1 MKARDLLSADS
12 RVTEQIQD
20 ERSRYEQ
27 AARDVVKGA
36 DPDHIARVRQLD
48 PELLRKYVGYA
59 WNRVNSGEYKLNR
72 PNLEEDLRKW
82 FKEKWVR
89 FGPDGKIR
97 GDCARGDDS
106 EGKPKCL
113 PQSKAHSLG
122 KKGRASAAARKRRED
137 PNPQR
142 KGKAINVATKKKTN
156 EASQVNLSTAQ
167 SLGRDLHDAV
177 LELNELVKSGKKVV
191 ELVQL
196 RREILDLYQQL
207 QSLGYDYDPRTSGH
221 IAPLTID
228 NQPTGKIQEE
238 QSQPMHVNDYLKQAE
253 DLHNR
258 MLYASKAGN
267 VNEFEQLKKERAELD
282 IRARQGLVAE
292 QQCPNCG
299 GPAFANLILAE
310 KQDACYNK
318 VRSRYKVWPSA
329 YASGALVQCR
339 KKGAANWGNKSKNES
354 AINEFSPAGGGIP
367 PRGPRTPGR
376 DPWGGDD
383 SGEDPYG
390 RPEPKHYGRS
400 IDYFGRFEADHFD
413 DEVFDK
419 NTGVF
424 RGYWDDEEGR
434 VQIAY
439 FKFDNPAKTGSD
451 DPGMGWYY
459 EPQNE
464 SVAKGQLD
472 EKCWD
477 SHRQVGMKNK
487 GGKMVPNC
495 VPKESVQEA
504 MDLNALRDV
513 AKNMKPSDALPTK
526 TSGHD
531 QPDPNKK
538 QPKKG
543 ALDLATLRAA
553 AKTAR
558 AASDVAEATG
568 DQKFDAMMSKVT
580 GTEHADQ
587 LIKKLGQLGNMI
599 VKNPKLWA
607 RYSDA
612 IDRNDIDW
620 IISLIQNQLGA
631 TREEIYYL
639 ADLFGEIGGGLGRL
653 TDFAWAVKE
662 GTWIRDFLKPWA
674 AYKASVK
681 ENIDHNNPWGDQER
695 FAGDVKVDVGR
706 VSMKPLS
713 AGDMVKYFDELARV
727 DALSTDKKVARIT
740 LKNRPITKNV
750 KASDLTKIGQG
761 IAEATKSAIFIGI
774 AKSRR

>member
-20 ERSRYEQ
+20 DKSRYEQ

-59 WNRVNSGEYKLNR
+59 WDRVNSGEYKLNR

-97 GDCARGDDS
+97 GDCARSDDS

-191 ELVQL
+191 ELVRL

-228 NQPTGKIQEE
+228 NQPTRK
-238 QSQPMHVNDYLKQAE
+238 LKGDQ
-253 DLHNR
+253 DT
-258 MLYASKAGN
+258 
-267 VNEFEQLKKERAELD
+267 
-282 IRARQGLVAE
+282 VAE
-292 QQCPNCG
+292 NQCPKCG
-299 GPAFANLILAE
+299 GPAFSDMMLAE
-310 KQDACYNK
+310 KKDACYNK

-354 AINEFSPAGGGIP
+354 AINEFSPAGSGNP

-376 DPWGGDD
+376 NPWSGDD

-424 RGYWDDEEGR
+424 KGYWDDEEGR

-439 FKFDNPAKTGSD
+439 FKFDNPAATGSD

-477 SHRQVGMKNK
+477 THRQVGMKNK

-495 VPKESVQEA
+495 VPKESVEEA
-504 MDLNALRDV
+504 MNLNALRDV
-513 AKNMKPSDALPTK
+513 AKNIKPSDALPTK
-526 TSGHD
+526 TSGHGK
-531 QPDPNKK
+531 PDPKKK
-538 QPKKG
+538 QAKKG
-543 ALDLATLRAA
+543 AFDLATLRAA
-553 AKTAR
+553 AKTAKP
-558 AASDVAEATG
+558 ASDVAEATG

-587 LIKKLGQLGNMI
+587 LIKKLGQLGIMI

-662 GTWIRDFLKPWA
+662 GIWIRDFLKPWA

-681 ENIDHNNPWGDQER
+681 ENIDHNNPWGDQGR

-713 AGDMVKYFDELARV
+713 VGDMVKYFDELARV

-750 KASDLTKIGQG
+750 KASDLIKIGQG

>member
-1 MKARDLLSADS
+1 MKM
-12 RVTEQIQD
+12 
-20 ERSRYEQ
+20 
-27 AARDVVKGA
+27 
-36 DPDHIARVRQLD
+36 
-48 PELLRKYVGYA
+48 
-59 WNRVNSGEYKLNR
+59 
-72 PNLEEDLRKW
+72 
-82 FKEKWVR
+82 
-89 FGPDGKIR
+89 KI
-97 GDCARGDDS
+97 
-106 EGKPKCL
+106 
-113 PQSKAHSLG
+113 
-122 KKGRASAAARKRRED
+122 
-137 PNPQR
+137 
-142 KGKAINVATKKKTN
+142 N

-191 ELVQL
+191 ELARL

-207 QSLGYDYDPRTSGH
+207 QSLGYDYDPKTSGH

-228 NQPTGKIQEE
+228 NQPTRK
-238 QSQPMHVNDYLKQAE
+238 LKGDQ
-253 DLHNR
+253 DT
-258 MLYASKAGN
+258 
-267 VNEFEQLKKERAELD
+267 
-282 IRARQGLVAE
+282 VAE
-292 QQCPNCG
+292 NQCPKCG
-299 GPAFANLILAE
+299 GPAFSDMMLAE

-354 AINEFSPAGGGIP
+354 AINEFSPAGSGTP

-383 SGEDPYG
+383 GGEDPYG

-424 RGYWDDEEGR
+424 KGYWDDEEGR

-439 FKFDNPAKTGSD
+439 FKFDNPAATGSD

-464 SVAKGQLD
+464 SVAEGQLD

-487 GGKMVPNC
+487 GGRMVPNC
-495 VPKESVQEA
+495 VPKESVEEA
-504 MDLNALRDV
+504 MDLNALRDL

-526 TSGHD
+526 TTSQD
-531 QPDPNKK
+531 KPDPNKK

-553 AKTAR
+553 AKTAKP
-558 AASDVAEATG
+558 ASDVAEATG

-587 LIKKLGQLGNMI
+587 LIKKLGQLGIMI

-639 ADLFGEIGGGLGRL
+639 SDLFGEIGGGGGRL

-681 ENIDHNNPWGDQER
+681 ENIDPNNPWGDQGR

-713 AGDMVKYFDELARV
+713 VGDMVKYFDELARV

>member
-12 RVTEQIQD
+12 RVNEQIQD

-27 AARDVVKGA
+27 AARDIVKGA

-59 WNRVNSGEYKLNR
+59 WDRVNSGEYKLNR

-142 KGKAINVATKKKTN
+142 KGKAINVATKKTTN
-156 EASQVNLSTAQ
+156 EASQVNLTTALA
-167 SLGRDLHDAV
+167 LGRDLHDAV
-177 LELNELVKSGKKVV
+177 LELNEFIKSGKRFS
-191 ELVQL
+191 ELAQL
-196 RREILDLYQQL
+196 RQEIQELHQQL
-207 QSLGYDYDPRTSGH
+207 QSLGYDYDPNTSRH

-228 NQPTGKIQEE
+228 NRPTEK
-238 QSQPMHVNDYLKQAE
+238 LKGTVSE
-253 DLHNR
+253 NR
-258 MLYASKAGN
+258 
-267 VNEFEQLKKERAELD
+267 
-282 IRARQGLVAE
+282 
-292 QQCPNCG
+292 CPECG
-299 GPAFANLILAE
+299 GPAFSDMMLAE
-310 KQDACYNK
+310 KQDACYHK
-318 VRSRYKVWPSA
+318 VKSRYKVWPSA

-354 AINEFSPAGGGIP
+354 AINEFSPAGGGTP
-367 PRGPRTPGR
+367 PRGPRIPGR

-383 SGEDPYG
+383 GGEDPYG
-390 RPEPKHYGRS
+390 RPEPKHYSRS

-424 RGYWDDEEGR
+424 KGYWDDEEGR

-459 EPQNE
+459 EPANE
-464 SVAKGQLD
+464 DLD
-472 EKCWD
+472 
-477 SHRQVGMKNK
+477 
-487 GGKMVPNC
+487 
-495 VPKESVQEA
+495 
-504 MDLNALRDV
+504 
-513 AKNMKPSDALPTK
+513 
-526 TSGHD
+526 
-531 QPDPNKK
+531 
-538 QPKKG
+538 
-543 ALDLATLRAA
+543 
-553 AKTAR
+553 
-558 AASDVAEATG
+558 EATG
-568 DQKFDAMMSKVT
+568 DEKFDAMMSKAT

-607 RYSDA
+607 RYTNA
-612 IDRNDIDW
+612 IDQGDIDW

-639 ADLFGEIGGGLGRL
+639 SDLFGEIGGGGGRL

-662 GTWIRDFLKPWA
+662 GTWVEDFLEPWA
-674 AYKASVK
+674 AYKAGVK
-681 ENIDHNNPWGDQER
+681 ENIDPNNPWGDQGR
-695 FAGDVKVDVGR
+695 FAGDVKVDVGG

-713 AGDMVKYFDELARV
+713 VGDMVKYFDELARV
-727 DALSTDKKVARIT
+727 DALSTDKEVARIT

-750 KASDLTKIGQG
+750 KASDLIKIGQG
-761 IAEATKSAIFIGI
+761 ITEATKSAIFIGI
-774 AKSRR
+774 AKSQR